1 MSDELLRL
9 TPKGMRQAR
18 EARYRREF
26 SSLESLCRSVL
37 REEPVGSNRANEMAV
52 DIRWIEG
59 CLEVIKGIHEE
70 VVNAGE

>member
-1 MSDELLRL
+1 MSDELWML
-9 TPKGMRQAR
+9 TPKGRRKAR

-59 CLEVIKGIHEE
+59 CLEVIKGLHKEAVDADE
-70 VVNAGE
+70 

>member
-1 MSDELLRL
+1 MGDELLRL
-9 TPKGMRQAR
+9 TPKGIRQAR

-37 REEPVGSNRANEMAV
+37 REKPVGSNRASEMAV

-59 CLEVIKGIHEE
+59 CLETIEGIHKE
-70 VVNAGE
+70 VVDAGE